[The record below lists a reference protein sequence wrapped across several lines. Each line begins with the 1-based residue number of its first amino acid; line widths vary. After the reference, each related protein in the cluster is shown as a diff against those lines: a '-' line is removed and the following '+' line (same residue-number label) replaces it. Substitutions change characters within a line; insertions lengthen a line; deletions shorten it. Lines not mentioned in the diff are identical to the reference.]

1 MDLLDNF
8 SEIVQETP
16 VEQIISQIR
25 DMISSGLLM
34 PGDKLPSERIL
45 SDKLG
50 VSRAQLRDA
59 LRKMEFYGIL
69 ETKPQSGTIV
79 SGLGIPAL
87 QGLMT
92 DMLKLRGNDFKSL
105 VESRVILERNIA
117 QLAASNRTEDDLKAI
132 RESLEFH
139 EAALKGGKDGIAED
153 FLFHLK
159 IADASH
165 NSVLKSLMMII
176 TPDTVQYFKKHNICA
191 GGNAD
196 QIISEHRELYHA
208 IEQRDSELAGEL
220 LSKHLQ
226 DVIAYVQTLK
236 ENSLNG
242 SLTF

>member
-8 SEIVQETP
+8 EEIVQETP

-45 SDKLG
+45 SNKLG
-50 VSRAQLRDA
+50 VSRAQLRDS

-79 SGLGIPAL
+79 SELGIPAL

-92 DMLKLRGNDFKSL
+92 DMLKLKGNDFKSL

-117 QLAASNRTEDDLKAI
+117 QLAAINRTEADLKAI
-132 RESLEFH
+132 YDSLNIH
-139 EAALKGGKDGIAED
+139 AAALKSGRDGITED

-176 TPDTVQYFKKHNICA
+176 TPDTLQYFKKHNICA
-191 GGNAD
+191 GGNAY
-196 QIISEHRELYHA
+196 QIISEHREIYEA
-208 IEQRDSELAGEL
+208 IEQRDSILAGEL
-220 LSKHLQ
+220 LSNHLE
-226 DVIAYVQTLK
+226 DIIVYVQTLK

-242 SLTF
+242 SLTL

>member
-8 SEIVQETP
+8 EEIVQETP

-45 SDKLG
+45 SNKLG

-79 SGLGIPAL
+79 SELGIPAL

-92 DMLKLRGNDFKSL
+92 DMLKLQGNDFKSL
-105 VESRVILERNIA
+105 VESRVILERSIA
-117 QLAASNRTEDDLKAI
+117 QLAATNRTEADLKAI
-132 RESLEFH
+132 HDSLNIHAE
-139 EAALKGGKDGIAED
+139 ALKSGGDGIAED

-176 TPDTVQYFKKHNICA
+176 TPDTLQYFKKHNICA
-191 GGNAD
+191 GGNAYR
-196 QIISEHRELYHA
+196 IISEHRELYLA

-220 LSKHLQ
+220 LSNHLE
-226 DVIAYVQTLK
+226 DIIAYVQTLK